1 MKHVVVTGGAGFIA
15 STVVDRLLET
25 GARVVAVDNFDPYYA
40 PAQKR
45 RNIQRALKNPN
56 YQLVEGDVAERDTL
70 EAVFAR
76 QRPDLVIHLAAK
88 AGVRSSVA
96 DPHAYLRTNE
106 LGGLNVLDTCVR
118 HGNVP
123 LCLASTSSVYGN
135 SSEPPF
141 DEDASA
147 VCPLSPYAASKRASE
162 LMAYTF
168 NYLHKLPVAVLRFF
182 TVYGPRGRPD
192 MAVAKFTELLLHGNP
207 IRMHGEE
214 TERDFTFVDDIAEG
228 VLGAGRWVIESQGF
242 GTFNL
247 GRSEPVRVRR
257 LIELLAAEFGVE
269 AQIELGEL
277 EPSESKVTSANTR
290 RAQEAF
296 GYAPQ
301 VGLKHGL
308 QRWASWYRTSDES
321 PLRRP

>member
-15 STVVDRLLET
+15 STVVDRLLAT
-25 GARVVAVDNFDPYYA
+25 GASVTALDNFDPYYD
-40 PAQKR
+40 PQQKR
-45 RNIQRALKNPN
+45 RNIQGALAHPS
-56 YQLVEGDVAERDTL
+56 YQLVEGDVAERETV
-70 EAVFAR
+70 ERVFAQR
-76 QRPDLVIHLAAK
+76 RPDLVVHLAAK
-88 AGVRSSVA
+88 AGVRASVA

-106 LGGLNVLDTCVR
+106 LGGLNVLDACVR

-135 SSEPPF
+135 SSAPPF

-207 IRMHGEE
+207 IYMHGEE
-214 TERDFTFVDDIAEG
+214 TARDFTFVDDIALG
-228 VLGAGRWVIESQGF
+228 VLGAGRWVTETQGF

-257 LIELLAAEFGVE
+257 LIELLAAELGVKAE
-269 AQIELGEL
+269 IQLGEL
-277 EPSESKVTSANTR
+277 EPSESKVTAANTR

-301 VGLKHGL
+301 VGLEQGL
-308 QRWASWYRTSDES
+308 QRWVSWYKTSDES
-321 PLRRP
+321 PRR

>member
-1 MKHVVVTGGAGFIA
+1 MKHVIVTGGAGFIA

-25 GARVVAVDNFDPYYA
+25 GARVVAVDNFDPYYD

-135 SSEPPF
+135 SSQPPF

-257 LIELLAAEFGVE
+257 LIELLAAEFGVT

-296 GYAPQ
+296 GYAPS
-301 VGLKHGL
+301 VSLERGIRAWGE
-308 QRWASWYRTSDES
+308 WYRTSAES
-321 PLRRP
+321 PRER